1 MPELDVDVRLN
12 YTTSNREPCHYAE
25 LRVTDK
31 ASGKLVIDIPL
42 LPEQVYAILSGQ
54 GTYTLDVKANVPT
67 PDQFAHLGKECH
79 TFTRLF
85 QVDYNTKG
93 DMPISRAREVREWLD
108 WGEEVR
114 TRLGFHSSS
123 WTDQNN
129 GKRVTF
135 HYYANE
141 LDPMVLGVLQ
151 ADVDRTPAPKGLK

>member
-12 YTTSNREPCHYAE
+12 YTTSNREPHHYAE

-31 ASGKLVIDIPL
+31 ASGETVLRAQL
-42 LPEQVYAILSGQ
+42 SPEDLYAVLAGR
-54 GTYTLDVKANVPT
+54 GTYTRDVQAWLPT

-85 QVDYNTKG
+85 QVDYSTKD
-93 DMPISRAREVREWLD
+93 DMRTSTARDVPEWLE

-114 TRLGFHSSS
+114 TRFGFHSSS

-141 LDPMVLGVLQ
+141 LDPTVLGALQ